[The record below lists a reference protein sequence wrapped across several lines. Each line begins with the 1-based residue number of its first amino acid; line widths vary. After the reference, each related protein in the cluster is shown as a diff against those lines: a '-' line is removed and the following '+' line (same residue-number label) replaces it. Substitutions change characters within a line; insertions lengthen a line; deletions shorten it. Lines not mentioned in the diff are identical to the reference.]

1 MTDQSAGSHS
11 GEKMTDAQRV
21 LEDFWPEVMDD
32 MQRIK
37 HVEPGNQV
45 LPLARIKK
53 IMKLD
58 EDVKMISAEAP
69 LLFAKAAEI
78 FIQELTLRAWL
89 HTEDN
94 KRRTLQRS
102 DIAMAIA
109 KYDQFDFLID
119 IVPRDEIKPVRRD
132 YETKPATDDVQYYL
146 QLAQQHQQALQSS
159 SGTTPATATTTS
171 AAGPSTSAAN
181 IVQVQTAPAVV
192 TQQIAQPVVQQT
204 QPVQAPAP
212 QIATITT
219 PTPNIILTNPVAAT
233 TTMQTPTV
241 SSIAPTQIATTGQP
255 FQLVQQVLTP
265 SGEVTHIPIPLT
277 QSQLNFIRSQMQI
290 QGATN
295 VATTSTAATPQ
306 PIIIQ
311 TPQIQTAP
319 TIIPAGVFLNAA
331 HLHQMQQQQQPQQQ
345 QQLHHPQQTQI
356 IQQSPQVVQQQ
367 QHHHQV
373 HMQQQHQQI
382 HHQQQ
387 SHQQHQP
394 PPHE

>member
-159 SGTTPATATTTS
+159 SGTTPAAATTTS
-171 AAGPSTSAAN
+171 GAGPSTSAAN

-192 TQQIAQPVVQQT
+192 TQQITQPVVQQT

-212 QIATITT
+212 Q
-219 PTPNIILTNPVAAT
+219 
-233 TTMQTPTV
+233 V
-241 SSIAPTQIATTGQP
+241 SSG
-255 FQLVQQVLTP
+255 
-265 SGEVTHIPIPLT
+265 
-277 QSQLNFIRSQMQI
+277 R
-290 QGATN
+290 
-295 VATTSTAATPQ
+295 
-306 PIIIQ
+306 
-311 TPQIQTAP
+311 
-319 TIIPAGVFLNAA
+319 
-331 HLHQMQQQQQPQQQ
+331 
-345 QQLHHPQQTQI
+345 
-356 IQQSPQVVQQQ
+356 
-367 QHHHQV
+367 
-373 HMQQQHQQI
+373 
-382 HHQQQ
+382 
-387 SHQQHQP
+387 
-394 PPHE
+394 

>member
-1 MTDQSAGSHS
+1 MTDQSAGDKSSEAHRAI
-11 GEKMTDAQRV
+11 D
-21 LEDFWPEVMDD
+21 DFWPQVMEDVK
-32 MQRIK
+32 RIK

-69 LLFAKAAEI
+69 LLFAKAAEM

-119 IVPRDEIKPVRRD
+119 IVPREDIKPVRRD
-132 YETKPATDDVQYYL
+132 YETKPSTDDVQYYL

-159 SGTTPATATTTS
+159 SGS
-171 AAGPSTSAAN
+171 AANSAGPSTSGTN
-181 IVQVQTAPAVV
+181 IVQVQAAPAVV
-192 TQQIAQPVVQQT
+192 SQQIAQPVVQ
-204 QPVQAPAP
+204 APP
-212 QIATITT
+212 IATIAT
-219 PTPNIILTNPVAAT
+219 PTPNIIITNPTSGTA
-233 TTMQTPTV
+233 TMQTTTANAM
-241 SSIAPTQIATTGQP
+241 APTQMATTGQP

-277 QSQLNFIRSQMQI
+277 QTQLNFIRSQMQL
-290 QGATN
+290 QSATN
-295 VATTSTAATPQ
+295 VATTAPTVAQQ

-311 TPQIQTAP
+311 APQMQTTP
-319 TIIPAGVFLNAA
+319 TIIQAAPAGVFLNAA
-331 HLHQMQQQQQPQQQ
+331 QLQQLQQQQHQQQ
-345 QQLHHPQQTQI
+345 HPQQTHI
-356 IQQSPQVVQQQ
+356 IQQPTVMHQQQHPHHHQQQHQVHIQQLQQQ
-367 QHHHQV
+367 QHHHQ
-373 HMQQQHQQI
+373 
-382 HHQQQ
+382 
-387 SHQQHQP
+387 QHQP
-394 PPHE
+394 PPNE